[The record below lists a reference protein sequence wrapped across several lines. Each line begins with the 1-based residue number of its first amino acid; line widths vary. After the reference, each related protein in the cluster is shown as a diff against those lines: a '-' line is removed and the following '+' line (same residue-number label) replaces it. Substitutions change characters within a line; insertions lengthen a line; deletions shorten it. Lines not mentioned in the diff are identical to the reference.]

1 MSLLRGPMD
10 GLLTSRILV
19 VDEDEANLRVLELV
33 VSSRYRQLQ
42 FVSDASEVEEIFNS
56 FQPDLVALDLHMP
69 HVDGFEPHGDLP

>member
-1 MSLLRGPMD
+1 MD
-10 GLLTSRILV
+10 RLMKSRILV

-33 VSSRYRQLQ
+33 VSSRYRQVQ

-56 FQPDLVALDLHMP
+56 FPPDLVALDVHMP